1 MQISERNTAGLDP
14 FSDQMLDYTPEVA
27 RATGPIYDRLRAV
40 IPEIEWPVHAPY
52 VAAINELKQQRNAV
66 ILAHNYQTPEIF
78 HGVAD
83 ITGDS
88 LALARQAART
98 NAEVIVLCGV
108 HFMAETAK
116 LLSPQKTVLIP
127 DLEAGCS
134 LASSITADDVRLLRQ
149 RYPGVPVVTYVN
161 TSAAVKAESDIC
173 CTSANAVEVVESL
186 GADRVIFLPDEFLG
200 RYVAGRTNVEMILWK
215 GHCEVHERFSAADVR
230 YYKEHYPEIEI
241 LAHPECP
248 PEVLAEVHFV
258 GSTAGMIDHLNRSSV
273 RRVVMI
279 TECSMSDNVAV
290 EFPQIEFIRP
300 CNLCPHMKRISL
312 RKILRSLQ
320 TMEHKIEI
328 DPSIAERAR
337 RAVRRMVELGN
348 HPGD

>member
-1 MQISERNTAGLDP
+1 MQIDNPITEQAGYLSEQ
-14 FSDQMLDYTPEVA
+14 FLDYTSEVA
-27 RATGPIYDRLRAV
+27 IATQPIYERLRDV
-40 IPEIEWPVHAPY
+40 IPDIEWPVHAPY
-52 VAAINELKQQRNAV
+52 VAAINRLKRERNAI

-88 LALARQAART
+88 LALARQAAQT
-98 NAEVIVLCGV
+98 TADVIVLCGV

-134 LASSITADDVRLLRQ
+134 LASSISAADVRLLRE

-200 RYVAGRTNVEMILWK
+200 RYVAGQTKVEIILWK
-215 GHCEVHERFSAADVR
+215 GHCEVHERFTAADISQ
-230 YYKEHYPEIEI
+230 YKQQYSDIEV

-248 PEVLAEVHFV
+248 PDVLAAADFV
-258 GSTAGMIDHLNRSSV
+258 G
-273 RRVVMI
+273 
-279 TECSMSDNVAV
+279 
-290 EFPQIEFIRP
+290 
-300 CNLCPHMKRISL
+300 
-312 RKILRSLQ
+312 
-320 TMEHKIEI
+320 
-328 DPSIAERAR
+328 
-337 RAVRRMVELGN
+337 
-348 HPGD
+348 